1 MERRGDIRVAKT
13 VRAIKGAFGELIA
26 VKPVDRITVTELA
39 AKAEINK
46 GTFYLHYPDIYAL
59 YDEAVAETAGKIA
72 DSFDPYPLLVRDP
85 EAFVRTFLFAQV
97 GSMRS
102 VLTRGELALLSSG
115 NIRFASHYPRCF
127 IDAFKDRIYAAG
139 ALAPGPENDRKL
151 EFLLTGMLSVLVRYP
166 PSAREE
172 ACLVPFLA
180 SVIRA
185 AFPAAR

>member
-1 MERRGDIRVAKT
+1 MPRWAPCG
-13 VRAIKGAFGELIA
+13 
-26 VKPVDRITVTELA
+26 
-39 AKAEINK
+39 
-46 GTFYLHYPDIYAL
+46 
-59 YDEAVAETAGKIA
+59 
-72 DSFDPYPLLVRDP
+72 
-85 EAFVRTFLFAQV
+85 
-97 GSMRS
+97 RS
-102 VLTRGELALLSSG
+102 SPGGELALLSSG

-139 ALAPGPENDRKL
+139 ALAPGLENDRKL